1 MTVKRTTR
9 SATSPAGVTRVRAA
23 SKVKTAARKSTA
35 KKRARKKSPVRKS
48 ATRKKAVKRSPTA
61 AAKVRASVTARKQ
74 TIDATTRHE
83 DAATLKIDAAD
94 EAAQA
99 SIAKKTAA
107 WRKAA
112 ERNAAIIVSEAES
125 DEVEANEVDAADD
138 PANELTRPPSS
149 AAKRRRTA
157 VDRVSDPPPAT
168 GGVLIERVSRA
179 IERELNQIE
188 AIVGGR
194 HVNRTQRTEGERRA
208 RTLASL
214 ARTLREVMTLRAGE
228 QKKAKGDDDDAVPRD
243 LTTLRL
249 ALARRLEQLVA
260 EAKTTH
266 PGSAE

>member
-1 MTVKRTTR
+1 
-9 SATSPAGVTRVRAA
+9 
-23 SKVKTAARKSTA
+23 
-35 KKRARKKSPVRKS
+35 
-48 ATRKKAVKRSPTA
+48 
-61 AAKVRASVTARKQ
+61 VRASVSARKQ

-99 SIAKKTAA
+99 SIAKKT
-107 WRKAA
+107 
-112 ERNAAIIVSEAES
+112 
-125 DEVEANEVDAADD
+125 
-138 PANELTRPPSS
+138 

-214 ARTLREVMTLRAGE
+214 ARTLREVMALRASDRKE
-228 QKKAKGDDDDAVPRD
+228 KAEEDDAVPRD

-249 ALARRLEQLVA
+249 ALARRLDQLVA
-260 EAKTTH
+260 EAKTAH
-266 PGSAE
+266 PEGSE

>member
-1 MTVKRTTR
+1 M
-9 SATSPAGVTRVRAA
+9 
-23 SKVKTAARKSTA
+23 
-35 KKRARKKSPVRKS
+35 
-48 ATRKKAVKRSPTA
+48 
-61 AAKVRASVTARKQ
+61 RASVSARKQ

-99 SIAKKTAA
+99 SIAKKT
-107 WRKAA
+107 
-112 ERNAAIIVSEAES
+112 
-125 DEVEANEVDAADD
+125 
-138 PANELTRPPSS
+138 

-188 AIVGGR
+188 AIVGGH

-228 QKKAKGDDDDAVPRD
+228 QKKAKGEDDDAVPRD

-249 ALARRLEQLVA
+249 ALARRLDQLVA
-260 EAKTTH
+260 EAKTAH
-266 PGSAE
+266 PEVSE

>member
-1 MTVKRTTR
+1 MTVKRTPK
-9 SATSPAGVTRVRAA
+9 SAASPAGVTRVRATSA
-23 SKVKTAARKSTA
+23 IRTVARKSTA
-35 KKRARKKSPVRKS
+35 KKPARKTSPVRKS
-48 ATRKKAVKRSPTA
+48 ATRKKAVKRSPAA
-61 AAKVRASVTARKQ
+61 AAKVRASVSARKQ

-99 SIAKKTAA
+99 SIARKTG
-107 WRKAA
+107 
-112 ERNAAIIVSEAES
+112 
-125 DEVEANEVDAADD
+125 
-138 PANELTRPPSS
+138 
-149 AAKRRRTA
+149 AKRRRTA

-214 ARTLREVMTLRAGE
+214 ARTLCEVMTLRAGE
-228 QKKAKGDDDDAVPRD
+228 QKKAKGEDDDAVPRD

-249 ALARRLEQLVA
+249 ALARRLDQLVA
-260 EAKTTH
+260 EAKTAH
-266 PGSAE
+266 PEGSE